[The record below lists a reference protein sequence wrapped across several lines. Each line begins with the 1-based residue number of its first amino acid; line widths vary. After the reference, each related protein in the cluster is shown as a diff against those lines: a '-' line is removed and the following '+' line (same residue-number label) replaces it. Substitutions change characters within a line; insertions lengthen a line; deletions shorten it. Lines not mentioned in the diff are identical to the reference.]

1 MREWSVGGQLRPVF
15 QKISIW
21 QDSIKKV
28 LQMRV
33 ITVIIISLPSHTEF
47 TVITKCRT
55 VCYVI
60 TLSHCITD
68 HIYFV
73 IR

>member
-21 QDSIKKV
+21 QDKEGFANGSNYCNNNQPA
-28 LQMRV
+28 LSYRV
-33 ITVIIISLPSHTEF
+33 HI
-47 TVITKCRT
+47 ITKCRT

-68 HIYFV
+68 QTYFV